1 MIKRAKRVNLTQ
13 DMIDDIWLYWNRLGE
28 SSRTAAF
35 NRIASIV
42 GCSHA
47 TVYRV
52 VSACEEAASGKVVK
66 YDKLK
71 YPNHMM
77 AEYINQKFAQPE
89 SVQFN
94 ESKSEISD
102 IRMLAESINHLAE
115 AITERNVFMR
125 ECMRNLKSVFT
136 DK

>member
-1 MIKRAKRVNLTQ
+1 MIKRVKRVSLTQ
-13 DMIDDIWLYWNRLGE
+13 DMIDDIWHYWNRLGE

-35 NRIASIV
+35 NRIAGIV

-77 AEYINQKFAQPE
+77 TEYINQKFAQPE
-89 SVQFN
+89 SVEVN
-94 ESKSEISD
+94 EATDNTSD
-102 IRMLAESINHLAE
+102 IRMLAESINNLAE
-115 AITERNVFMR
+115 AIKERNAFMR
-125 ECMRNLKSVFT
+125 ECMLNLKKVFT

>member
-1 MIKRAKRVNLTQ
+1 MIKRAKRINLTR
-13 DMIDDIWLYWNRLGE
+13 DMIDDIWLYWNRINE
-28 SSRTAAF
+28 PSRTAAF
-35 NRIASIV
+35 NRIADIV

-52 VSACEEAASGKVVK
+52 VSACEDAASGKVVK

-77 AEYINQKFAQPE
+77 TEYINQKFAQPE
-89 SVQFN
+89 LPETNDSTADV
-94 ESKSEISD
+94 SD
-102 IRMLAESINHLAE
+102 IALLAESINHLAE
-115 AITERNVFMR
+115 AINERNAFMR
-125 ECMRNLKSVFT
+125 TIMRNLKNVFT

>member
-1 MIKRAKRVNLTQ
+1 MIRRAKRVNLTQ
-13 DMIDDIWLYWNRLGE
+13 DMIDDIWLYWNRLNE
-28 SSRTAAF
+28 PSRTVAF
-35 NRIASIV
+35 NRIANIV

-71 YPNHMM
+71 CPNHMM
-77 AEYINQKFAQPE
+77 ADYINRKFAQPE
-89 SVQFN
+89 SVEVN
-94 ESKSEISD
+94 DATADISD
-102 IRMLAESINHLAE
+102 IRLLAESINNLAE
-115 AITERNVFMR
+115 AINERNAFMR